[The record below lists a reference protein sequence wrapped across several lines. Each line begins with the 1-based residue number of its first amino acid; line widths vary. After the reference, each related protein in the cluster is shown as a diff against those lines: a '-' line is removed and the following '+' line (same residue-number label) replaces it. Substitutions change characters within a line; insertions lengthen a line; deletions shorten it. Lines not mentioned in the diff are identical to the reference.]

1 MTNPADAAV
10 GSDRLRRVV
19 AELALAQA
27 DGVGPRLRRSL
38 LDAFG
43 SAEAALTAPAAELQ
57 KVAGIGKKTAASIAE
72 ARDRGGIEDL
82 LADCRD
88 HDVRIL
94 LEEDEEYPSALK
106 TTHTPPAVLFV
117 RGRFDRRD
125 ALALAVVGTRHA
137 TTYGLR
143 QAEKLAGSLAR
154 SGFTIVSGLARGI
167 DGTAHKA
174 ALAAGGRTIA
184 VLGSGVLNV
193 YPPEHQELAEAIAA
207 RGAIVSE
214 TPPRAAP
221 IGGIFPQRNRII
233 SGLALGVLVIE
244 APAHSGALST
254 ARHALEQGRE
264 VFAVPGPIDS
274 RASQGCHRL
283 IRDGAGLVESAEDV
297 LEALGPLAE
306 PASTVAGREVRHPGE
321 ILLNDQEQRVLAAIG
336 TQPTSIDDL
345 VAEVAMPTPQVLATL
360 SVLELRRLIRRLGG
374 AAVCRV

>member
-1 MTNPADAAV
+1 MTNLADATIDA
-10 GSDRLRRVV
+10 DRLRRVV
-19 AELALAQA
+19 AELTLAQA

-43 SAEAALTAPAAELQ
+43 SAEAALAAPAGELQ
-57 KVAGIGKKTAASIAE
+57 KVPGIGKKTAAAVAE
-72 ARDRGGIEDL
+72 ARNHSGVDAI

-88 HDVRIL
+88 HGVRIL
-94 LEEDEEYPSALK
+94 LEDDEEYPAALK

-117 RGRFDRRD
+117 RGRLDPRD

-137 TTYGLR
+137 TAYGLR

-167 DGTAHKA
+167 DGAAHKA

-193 YPPEHQELAEAIAA
+193 YPPEHNDLAEAIIAQ
-207 RGAIVSE
+207 GAVVSE
-214 TPPRAAP
+214 SLPRAVP

-233 SGLALGVLVIE
+233 SGLSLGVLVIE

-264 VFAVPGPIDS
+264 VFAVPGPVDGH
-274 RASQGCHRL
+274 ASQGCHRL
-283 IRDGAGLVESAEDV
+283 IRDGARLVESADDV
-297 LEALGPLAE
+297 LEELGPLAE
-306 PASTVAGREVRHPGE
+306 PASTIAGREVRHPGE

-336 TQPTSIDDL
+336 TQPTSIDEL
-345 VAEVAMPTPQVLATL
+345 VAALAMPTPQVLATL